1 MSVTLGGVQEDCG
14 LGCGQVPPACP
25 HPTFP
30 ISQPCPPQCYLLL
43 TARKSGG
50 TRRKLSCAPNG
61 KRSRAHEERPGRG
74 PLGSAMSWLGVPGAS
89 HSLSGPISS
98 LCPRADLPDG
108 PVQPPSCPPRT
119 QRHPVLFLQAE
130 LPPLPLGALWEAVL
144 AAAGGAGRP
153 LVATRG
159 HNKAQPRPSPP
170 GPT

>member
-1 MSVTLGGVQEDCG
+1 MEESKRTVALGAVKSHLRAPTPHSPSPSPALPNAISSLQPGS
-14 LGCGQVPPACP
+14 LGEPGA
-25 HPTFP
+25 
-30 ISQPCPPQCYLLL
+30 
-43 TARKSGG
+43 
-50 TRRKLSCAPNG
+50 SCHVRPMVNG
-61 KRSRAHEERPGRG
+61 PRAHEERPGRG

-108 PVQPPSCPPRT
+108 TVQPPSCPPRT
-119 QRHPVLFLQAE
+119 QRRPVLFLQAE
-130 LPPLPLGALWEAVL
+130 LPPLQLGALWEAVL